1 MAHHHQR
8 YASDPLPRWFTAG
21 LIAATMLGLA
31 AGFLVTQQ
39 DITVTIDGQSATV
52 WTHQRTVAGLLRELN
67 LTLLPTDTL
76 LPSLDSPLRQG
87 DAVLV
92 RRAVPV
98 VIQADGRR
106 DALFTQA
113 NTIQELLTEANL
125 TVSAGDQLLIN
136 GRQSTAT
143 ASLRPNTAAS
153 ATSVRDL
160 AVQAISAVLSTER
173 SATLGSSTRGEI
185 RSNDL
190 SGPLHLELR
199 RAIPVLLRDGAVQ
212 STFLTLAGNVGEA
225 LRAEG
230 IPFYLGDSVQPPLG
244 SPVSPNLQ
252 VSIQR
257 SRPVTIVAD
266 GQTIH
271 TRTQAKTIEAL
282 LAEEGVILDNKDYSQ
297 PEPIAA
303 VASNLTVRVTRVR
316 EEIIIEEQ
324 AIPYNTIYQPAP
336 NLEIDQAKVA
346 QTGLEGVFKRRIHV
360 VYENGV
366 ETVRLLEREWVDQE
380 PVTKINAYGTKI
392 VLRDLMTADGL
403 IQYWRKLRVSAT
415 WYNSSHGWFAPSSG
429 FYGMTRTG
437 LYATKGIIAV
447 DPSVIRL
454 HTRMYVP
461 GYGFG
466 AAEDTGGLIKG
477 MRIDLAFDEGDPNAH
492 GPGWTTIYLLPP
504 VPPASEIPWILPDFP
519 R

>member
-1 MAHHHQR
+1 MAHHQQR
-8 YASDPLPRWFTAG
+8 IASDPFPRWFAAG

-39 DITVTIDGQSATV
+39 GITVTIDGQSATV

-67 LTLLPTDTL
+67 LSLLPTDTL
-76 LPSLDSPLRQG
+76 FPSLDSPLREG

-113 NTIQELLTEANL
+113 NTIQELLAEAHL
-125 TVSAGDQLLIN
+125 TVSTGDQLLVN

-153 ATSVRDL
+153 ATSARDL
-160 AVQAISAVLSTER
+160 AAYAISAVL
-173 SATLGSSTRGEI
+173 ATDRAASLGSSTRGET
-185 RSNDL
+185 RSSDL

-199 RAIPVLLRDGAVQ
+199 RAIPVLLRDGAAQ
-212 STFLTLAGNVGEA
+212 SSFLTVAGSVGEA

-230 IPFYLGDSVQPPLG
+230 IPVYLGDSVQPPLG
-244 SPVSPNLQ
+244 TAVSPNVQ

-257 SRPVTIVAD
+257 ARPVTIVAD

-271 TRTQAKTIEAL
+271 TRTQVKTVEDL
-282 LAEEGVILDNKDYSQ
+282 LAEEGIRLDNKDYSQ

-303 VASNLTVRVTRVR
+303 VASDLTVRVTRVR
-316 EEIIIEEQ
+316 EEIITEEE
-324 AIPYNTIYQPAP
+324 AIPYNTVFRPAP
-336 NLEIDQAKVA
+336 ELEIDQARVA
-346 QTGLEGVFKRRIHV
+346 QTGLDGIFKRRIHV

-366 ETVRLLEREWVDQE
+366 ETKRLLEREWVDQE

-392 VLRDLMTADGL
+392 VMHDLMTADGP
-403 IQYWRKLRVSAT
+403 IQYWRKLTVSAT
-415 WYNSSHGWFAPSSG
+415 WYNSSHGWFGLGSAY
-429 FYGMTRTG
+429 YGMTRTG

-466 AAEDTGGLIKG
+466 AAEDTGGLIRG
-477 MRIDLAFDEGDPNAH
+477 MRIDLAYDEGDPNSH
-492 GPGWTTIYLLPP
+492 GLGWTTVYLLPP
-504 VPPASEIPWILPDFP
+504 VPPASEIPWILPDYP

>member
-1 MAHHHQR
+1 MAHNQQR
-8 YASDPLPRWFTAG
+8 CDSDSLPRWFVAG
-21 LIAATMLGLA
+21 LIAAAMLGLG

-39 DITVTIDGQSATV
+39 AITITIDGQSATV
-52 WTHQRTVAGLLRELN
+52 WTHQRTVAGLLRELD
-67 LTLLPTDTL
+67 LSLLPTDTL
-76 LPSLDSPLRQG
+76 LPSLDSPLHEG
-87 DAVLV
+87 DAVLI
-92 RRAVPV
+92 RRSAPV
-98 VIQADGRR
+98 VIEANGRR
-106 DALFTQA
+106 DSFFTQA
-113 NTIQELLTEANL
+113 STIQELLAEADL
-125 TVSAGDQLLIN
+125 TVSAGDQLLVN
-136 GRQSTAT
+136 GRLSSAT
-143 ASLRPNTAAS
+143 ASLRPNTTAA
-153 ATSVRDL
+153 ATPIRDL
-160 AVQAISAVLSTER
+160 ALQAISAVLSTDR
-173 SATLGSSTRGEI
+173 AGGLGSSTRGET
-185 RSNDL
+185 RSTELN
-190 SGPLHLELR
+190 GPLHLELR
-199 RAIPVLLRDGAVQ
+199 RAVPVLLRDGSIQ
-212 STFLTLAGNVGEA
+212 SSFLTVAGTVGEA

-230 IPFYLGDSVQPPLG
+230 IAFYMGDSVQPPLG

-257 SRPVTIVAD
+257 ARPVTIVAD
-266 GQTIH
+266 GKTIH

-282 LAEEGVILDNKDYSQ
+282 LAEERLILENKDYSQ

-316 EEIIIEEQ
+316 EEILVEEQ
-324 AIPYNTIYQPAP
+324 SIPYNTIYQPAP
-336 NLEIDQAKVA
+336 DLEIDQAKVA
-346 QTGLEGVFKRRIHV
+346 QTGLEGIFKRRIHV

-366 ETVRLLEREWVDQE
+366 ETKRLLEREWVDRE

-392 VLRDLMTADGL
+392 VLHDLMTADGP

-415 WYNSSHGWFAPSSG
+415 WYNSSHGWFARSSA

-447 DPSVIRL
+447 DPNVIRL

-477 MRIDLAFDEGDPNAH
+477 MRIDLAFDEGDPNSY
-492 GPGWTTIYLLPP
+492 GPGWTNIYLLPP

>member
-1 MAHHHQR
+1 MANHQQR
-8 YASDPLPRWFTAG
+8 YASNPFLLWFATG

-31 AGFLVTQQ
+31 AGFLVTRQG
-39 DITVTIDGQSATV
+39 ITVTIDGQSATV
-52 WTHQRTVAGLLRELN
+52 WTHQRTVSGLLRELN

-76 LPSLDSPLRQG
+76 LPSPESSLRQG

-92 RRAVPV
+92 RRGVPV

-106 DALFTQA
+106 DELFTQA
-113 NTIQELLTEANL
+113 NTIQELLTEADL
-125 TVSAGDQLLIN
+125 TLSPGDQLLIN
-136 GRQSTAT
+136 GRQSSVS
-143 ASLRPNTAAS
+143 ASLRPHVAAS
-153 ATSVRDL
+153 TTSMRDL
-160 AVQAISAVLSTER
+160 AVQAISAVLSTDR
-173 SATLGSSTRGEI
+173 SATLGASSRGET
-185 RSNDL
+185 RPSDL
-190 SGPLHLELR
+190 GGPLNLELR

-212 STFLTLAGNVGEA
+212 SAFITVAGNVGEA

-230 IPFYLGDSVQPPLG
+230 IPFYLGDSVQPPLD

-252 VSIQR
+252 ISIQR
-257 SRPVTIVAD
+257 ARPVTIVAD

-282 LAEEGVILDNKDYSQ
+282 LAEESIILDNKDYSK

-303 VASNLTVRVTRVR
+303 VATNLTVRVTRVR

-324 AIPYNTIYQPAP
+324 SIPYNTIYQPAP
-336 NLEIDQAKVA
+336 DMELDQAKVA
-346 QTGLEGVFKRRIHV
+346 QTGLEGIFKRRIHV
-360 VYENGV
+360 VFENGV
-366 ETVRLLEREWVDQE
+366 ETVRLLEREWVDRE

-392 VLRDLMTADGL
+392 VMRDLMTTDGP

-415 WYNSSHGWFAPSSG
+415 WYNASHGWFAPTSP

-437 LYATKGIIAV
+437 VYATKGIIAV
-447 DPSVIRL
+447 DPNVIRL

-477 MRIDLAFDEGDPNAH
+477 MRIDLAFDEGDPSSY
-492 GPGWTTIYLLPP
+492 GPGWTNIYLLPP
-504 VPPASEIPWILPDFP
+504 VPPASEITWILPDFP

>member
-1 MAHHHQR
+1 MAHHQQR
-8 YASDPLPRWFTAG
+8 YASNPLLRWLATG

-31 AGFLVTQQ
+31 AGFLVTRQG
-39 DITVTIDGQSATV
+39 ITVTIDGQSATV
-52 WTHQRTVAGLLRELN
+52 WTHQRTVAGLVRELN
-67 LTLLPTDTL
+67 LTLLPTDIL
-76 LPSLDSPLRQG
+76 LPSLESSLRGG

-98 VIQADGRR
+98 VVQADGRR
-106 DALFTQA
+106 DEFFTQA
-113 NTIQELLTEANL
+113 NTIEELLTEADLNL
-125 TVSAGDQLLIN
+125 SPGDQLLIN
-136 GRQSTAT
+136 GRQSVTT

-153 ATSVRDL
+153 ATFVRDL
-160 AVQAISAVLSTER
+160 AVQAISAILATDR
-173 SATLGSSTRGEI
+173 SVTLGASTRGET
-185 RSNDL
+185 RPSDL
-190 SGPLHLELR
+190 SGPVHLELR

-212 STFLTLAGNVGEA
+212 STFVTVAGNVGEA

-230 IPFYLGDSVQPPLG
+230 IPFYLGDSVQPPLV
-244 SPVSPNLQ
+244 SPVSPYLQ
-252 VSIQR
+252 INIQR
-257 SRPVTIVAD
+257 ARPVTIVAD
-266 GQTIH
+266 GQIIR
-271 TRTQAKTIEAL
+271 TRTQAKTIEGL
-282 LAEEGVILDNKDYSQ
+282 LAEEGVILDNKDYSK

-303 VASNLTVRVTRVR
+303 VVSNLIVRVTRVR

-324 AIPYNTIYQPAP
+324 SIPYNTIYQPAP
-336 NLEIDQAKVA
+336 DMEIDQAKVA
-346 QTGLEGVFKRRIHV
+346 QTGLEGIFKRRIHV

-392 VLRDLMTADGL
+392 VLHDLMTADGP

-415 WYNSSHGWFAPSSG
+415 WYNSSHGWFARDSA

-447 DPSVIRL
+447 DPNVIRL

-477 MRIDLAFDEGDPNAH
+477 MRIDLAFDEGDPSSY
-492 GPGWTTIYLLPP
+492 GPGWTNIYLLPP
-504 VPPASEIPWILPDFP
+504 VPPASQIQWILPDFP